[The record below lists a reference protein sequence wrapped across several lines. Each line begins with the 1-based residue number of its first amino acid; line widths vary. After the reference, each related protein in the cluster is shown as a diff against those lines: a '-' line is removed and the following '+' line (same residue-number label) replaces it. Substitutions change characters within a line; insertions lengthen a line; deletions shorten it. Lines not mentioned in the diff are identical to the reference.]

1 MGTSLSVKVD
11 GSWETVVKPYVKVDE
26 SWESIHNVWIK
37 HGGSWELAH
46 KTAIGKYTGVDE
58 ISNQTNTTTNATISG
73 SYTVEQGT
81 RYLRV
86 QLTAGGGQGGGG
98 ARTGGS
104 GLSGG
109 HWPCPFPAADAGTGS
124 TTATVTDYATG
135 GQGGH
140 PGLVDIQF
148 EVIPGETYTWTG
160 GTGGWT
166 SAQQPDIS
174 LELSYYY
181 ATGSQNAVGSSA
193 SGNAGEAGDNITF
206 SGPSG
211 SITAGGGLGGSP
223 GVVTVS
229 STCTQLVF
237 TTTFFAYGISVTNP
251 SQSSRNANSIS
262 MGTNLIHTTTNGTAT
277 SGGGAGGSYSAGGNI
292 PRGTNGLISIWKYE
306 A

>member
-11 GSWETVVKPYVKVDE
+11 GSWETVVKPYVKVDD

-58 ISNQTNTTTNATISG
+58 ISNQTNTTTNANISG

-104 GLSGG
+104 GLAGG
-109 HWPCPFPAADAGTGS
+109 HWLCPNVTVAPPQGPDLS
-124 TTATVTDYATG
+124 TATDYATG

>member
-11 GSWETVVKPYVKVDE
+11 GSWETVVEPYVKVDD

-46 KTAIGKYTGVDE
+46 KTAIGRYTGVDE
-58 ISNQTNTTTNATISG
+58 ISNQTNTTINATISG

-86 QLTAGGGQGGGG
+86 QLTAG
-98 ARTGGS
+98 
-104 GLSGG
+104 
-109 HWPCPFPAADAGTGS
+109 
-124 TTATVTDYATG
+124 G

-181 ATGSQNAVGSSA
+181 ATGSQNAVSSSA

-229 STCTQLVF
+229 STCTQVVY
-237 TTTFFAYGISVTNP
+237 TTTFFAYGVNVTNP

>member
-1 MGTSLSVKVD
+1 MAAPRLSVKD
-11 GSWETVVKPYVKVDE
+11 SGSWKTVEAPYVKEND
-26 SWESIHNVWIK
+26 SWKFIHNIWVK
-37 HGGSWELAH
+37 NGGSWKLAH
-46 KTAIGKYTGVDE
+46 KSAIGRYTAEAE
-58 ISNQTNTTTNATISG
+58 ISGQTDTTTNATISG

-104 GLSGG
+104 GLAGG
-109 HWPCPFPAADAGTGS
+109 HWLCPNVTNSPPTLE
-124 TTATVTDYATG
+124 TATDYATG

-140 PGLVDIQF
+140 PGLVDVTF

-166 SAQQPDIS
+166 SAQQSDNS
-174 LELSYYY
+174 LELSWYSG
-181 ATGSQNAVGSSA
+181 TGTQNAVGSA
-193 SGNAGEAGDNITF
+193 LSGATGEAGDNIVF
-206 SGPSG
+206 SGTSG
-211 SITAGGGLGGSP
+211 SITAGGGLGGV
-223 GVVTVS
+223 GGTVTVS
-229 STCTQLVF
+229 ANCTALGRYGYSV
-237 TTTFFAYGISVTNP
+237 TTTNP
-251 SQSSRNANSIS
+251 SQSSRNSNSIS

>member
-104 GLSGG
+104 GLAGG
-109 HWPCPFPAADAGTGS
+109 HWLCPNVTVAPPQGPDLS
-124 TTATVTDYATG
+124 TATDYATG

-166 SAQQPDIS
+166 AAQQSDNS
-174 LELSYYY
+174 LELSWYSG
-181 ATGSQNAVGSSA
+181 TGGQNAVGSSL
-193 SGNAGEAGDNITF
+193 SGSSGENGDNITF
-206 SGPSG
+206 SGTSG
-211 SITAGGGLGGSP
+211 SITAGGGLGGV
-223 GVVTVS
+223 GGTVTVTANCTALGRYGYTV
-229 STCTQLVF
+229 ST
-237 TTTFFAYGISVTNP
+237 TNP
-251 SQSSRNANSIS
+251 SQSSKNANSIS

-277 SGGGAGGSYSAGGNI
+277 SGGGAGGNYAIGGNI
-292 PRGTNGLISIWKYE
+292 PRGTNGIISIWKYE